1 MALNILE
8 SMHFAPAYYPAADP
22 YAGDTSSDIMN
33 MERFNKCAFLM
44 MKGVGATG
52 VLTVTIEACDDVVPT
67 NATAIPFRYRYVTAT
82 DVPGVLTEAAAA
94 GFSVTAGSNEL
105 VLIEVDAVEIRKAGA
120 TFEYV
125 RMTVDETTDG
135 AILSSVLWAGYE
147 ARYSTVD
154 SGDTVL
160 T

>member
-1 MALNILE
+1 MAFSILE
-8 SMHFAPAYYPAADP
+8 QMHFAPAYYPAADP
-22 YAGDTSSDIMN
+22 YAGGTESDVMN
-33 MERFNKCAFLM
+33 MERFNKCAFLL

-52 VLTVTIEACDDVVPT
+52 VITVTVNACDDVVPT
-67 NATAIPFRYRYVTAT
+67 NQTAIPFRYRYGTAT
-82 DVPGVLTEAAAA
+82 DVPGTLTEATST
-94 GFSVTAGSNEL
+94 GFALTAGSNEL

-125 RMTVDETTDG
+125 QLAVAEGTDG

-154 SGDTVL
+154 AGDTVL